1 MSGAHGAWQY
11 RTQQGLSEDG
21 TTFWSKA
28 TMLPDGISVSRN
40 FKRLGNVTD
49 AELQSIRSAQAS
61 SGLMAAGAASGVAA
75 LLGGA
80 YYAYKKLRPP
90 KVPLA
95 QQL

>member
-40 FKRLGNVTD
+40 FKRLGNV
-49 AELQSIRSAQAS
+49 AGRHRRSAARPHS
-61 SGLMAAGAASGVAA
+61 
-75 LLGGA
+75 
-80 YYAYKKLRPP
+80 LR
-90 KVPLA
+90 
-95 QQL
+95 